1 MFQSVNKK
9 SPILLSVRARLNKK
23 FWADVAK
30 WIPCRPGCPAWQDS
44 TRPWWVIMVTALWHS
59 TTSDHN
65 WSQYQNLSAQ
75 INDKV
80 FNSLSLI
87 SPCRNLLPRS
97 LSLPATTN
105 AQFLGLDGRPVSTN
119 ETMAL
124 FSIDQRYGHLAGFAG
139 VLLWCTYRPFPLSY
153 TVMKTDFSFVTISIV
168 AGSSFQSVFS
178 NLLVI
183 IWITYLIEFFK

>member
-1 MFQSVNKK
+1 MFLCSFLGFMKGIVKLIKSSFLIVRMFQSVNKK

-30 WIPCRPGCPAWQDS
+30 WIPCRPGCLPWQDS

-65 WSQYQNLSAQ
+65 WSQYQNLSTQ

-105 AQFLGLDGRPVSTN
+105 AQFLGPDGWPVSTN
-119 ETMAL
+119 E
-124 FSIDQRYGHLAGFAG
+124 SREEAGD
-139 VLLWCTYRPFPLSY
+139 WPIRSQK
-153 TVMKTDFSFVTISIV
+153 TV
-168 AGSSFQSVFS
+168 GSSSP
-178 NLLVI
+178 I
-183 IWITYLIEFFK
+183 